1 MDAVIEYIV
10 RLWPLAVALIGVVA
24 WLVKVDGRT
33 MENAKTIVRVEKEGN
48 ASIEGLEARIDARR
62 KEDMDVLRG
71 MFAEIKQDIR
81 GIRDK

>member
-1 MDAVIEYIV
+1 MAVEYIL
-10 RLWPLAVALIGVVA
+10 RLWPVLVAIIGVVA

-33 MENAKTIVRVEKEGN
+33 NDNAKTIARVEKESA
-48 ASIEGLEARIDARR
+48 ASMERLESRIDTRR

-81 GIRDK
+81 EIRDK